1 MSEVEQCETGIPSA
15 ENAWPDATDAAF
27 PLRNVR
33 ATEALARFGGD
44 KERYLHWLIEF
55 ISHGPNS
62 ASQIR
67 QAITGGSQETA
78 IKLTH
83 GLKGRTGMLGMSELH
98 LITQTLET
106 ALKNGEP
113 TQLWLDELESSV
125 DEMSRQ
131 IEAIFG
137 KKST

>member
-1 MSEVEQCETGIPSA
+1 
-15 ENAWPDATDAAF
+15 
-27 PLRNVR
+27 
-33 ATEALARFGGD
+33 
-44 KERYLHWLIEF
+44 
-55 ISHGPNS
+55 
-62 ASQIR
+62 
-67 QAITGGSQETA
+67 
-78 IKLTH
+78 
-83 GLKGRTGMLGMSELH
+83 MSELH